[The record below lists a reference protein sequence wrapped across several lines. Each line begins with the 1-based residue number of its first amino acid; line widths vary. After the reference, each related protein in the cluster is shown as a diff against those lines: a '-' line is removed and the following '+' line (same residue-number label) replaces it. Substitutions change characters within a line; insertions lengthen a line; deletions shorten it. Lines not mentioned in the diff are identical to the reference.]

1 MADSRDFREDMQR
14 IGGLVQEIESIAD
27 PAVRAATKGLV
38 QSLMDL
44 HGAALE
50 KALDIV
56 ADAGEPGMGI
66 IDRLGRDALVS
77 SVLILY
83 GLHPEDLETR
93 VVKAVERVRP
103 QLRKQGCEVELLG
116 VNDGAI
122 RVRVE
127 TGSHTCGSTAK
138 TVQATLEGAMY
149 DAAPD
154 MASLV
159 IEGLEEKPASG
170 FVALDKLMGSAS
182 SESAA
187 AGRGLKDFVA
197 PASAA
202 VGRCRRYR
210 VTAGDTRTNHEL
222 GTNLR
227 NPPTALGRCA
237 SLRAANGRWSAA
249 NCAASGCRR
258 SSASD
263 RSGAA
268 ASFSAPATPAPSCSA
283 ARA

>member
-1 MADSRDFREDMQR
+1 MADGKDFREEMQR
-14 IGGLVQEIESIAD
+14 IGGLVQEIEAIAD

-56 ADAGEPGMGI
+56 AETGEPGLEI
-66 IDRLGRDALVS
+66 IDRLGRDSLVS

-116 VNDGAI
+116 INDGAI
-122 RVRVE
+122 RLRVE

-138 TVQATLEGAMY
+138 TVHAALEGAIY

-154 MASLV
+154 LTSLTV
-159 IEGLEEKPASG
+159 EGLEEKQASG
-170 FVALDKLMGSAS
+170 FVALDKLM
-182 SESAA
+182 
-187 AGRGLKDFVA
+187 
-197 PASAA
+197 
-202 VGRCRRYR
+202 
-210 VTAGDTRTNHEL
+210 
-222 GTNLR
+222 
-227 NPPTALGRCA
+227 
-237 SLRAANGRWSAA
+237 
-249 NCAASGCRR
+249 
-258 SSASD
+258 
-263 RSGAA
+263 
-268 ASFSAPATPAPSCSA
+268 ATPVASVTSSPA
-283 ARA
+283 ALETQGAD

>member
-1 MADSRDFREDMQR
+1 MQR
-14 IGGLVQEIESIAD
+14 IGGLVQKIESIAD

-56 ADAGEPGMGI
+56 ADAGEPGMKI
-66 IDRLGRDALVS
+66 IDRLGRDSLVS

-83 GLHPEDLETR
+83 GLHPEEIETR

-116 VNDGAI
+116 VNDGVI
-122 RVRVE
+122 NLRVE

-138 TVQATLEGAMY
+138 TVQETLETAMY

-159 IEGLEEKPASG
+159 IEGLEDKPASG
-170 FVALDKLMGSAS
+170 FVALDKLMGGS
-182 SESAA
+182 
-187 AGRGLKDFVA
+187 AGR
-197 PASAA
+197 PM
-202 VGRCRRYR
+202 
-210 VTAGDTRTNHEL
+210 
-222 GTNLR
+222 
-227 NPPTALGRCA
+227 ALEP
-237 SLRAANGRWSAA
+237 
-249 NCAASGCRR
+249 
-258 SSASD
+258 
-263 RSGAA
+263 SGAD
-268 ASFSAPATPAPSCSA
+268 
-283 ARA
+283 